1 MNIMSGRKK
10 IGFILIAL
18 LYACSGGSGS
28 GDPEPTP
35 EPTPEPVRKEIKML
49 FGVQDI
55 ARATD
60 ATFEAGDKIGL
71 YVVNYDGQQ
80 AGDLQNTGN
89 HVNNMRFVYNSSWT
103 PDQTIYWKDDE
114 TKADF
119 YAYYPYSASANVSG
133 HVFNVKADQASV
145 DNYKAS
151 DFLLGKT
158 PGVSPT
164 EQAVNITL
172 NHVFSCAQVKV
183 EPGNGFTQAALDEAA
198 IQVKFNHVRLAASIN
213 LATGEVEAVNEEQ
226 SIILG
231 KNDGLYR
238 ALVVPQSISE
248 TDLLVVNVNGKDYTL
263 KKGHTFEKN
272 KRYTFTVKVN
282 KTSNG
287 INVNIGQWDDDG
299 VDYGGV
305 AE

>member
-1 MNIMSGRKK
+1 MSGRKK
-10 IGFILIAL
+10 IGVILIAL
-18 LYACSGGSGS
+18 LYACSGGAGS

-60 ATFEAGDKIGL
+60 VTFEAGDKIGL

-80 AGDLQNTGN
+80 AGNLQNTGN

-103 PDQTIYWKDDE
+103 PDQAIYWKDDE

-133 HVFNVKADQASV
+133 YIFNVKADQASV

-151 DFLLGKT
+151 DFLWGKT
-158 PGVSPT
+158 SGVSPT

-183 EPGNGFTQAALDEAA
+183 EPGNGFTQAALDEAT
-198 IQVKFNHVRLAASIN
+198 IQVKFNHIRLAASID
-213 LATGEVEAVNEEQ
+213 LVTGEVEAVNEEQ

-263 KKGHTFEKN
+263 KKGHHFERN

-282 KTSNG
+282 KTSSG

>member
-1 MNIMSGRKK
+1 MHV
-10 IGFILIAL
+10 LE
-18 LYACSGGSGS
+18 
-28 GDPEPTP
+28 DPEPTP

-60 ATFEAGDKIGL
+60 ATFETGDKIGL

-80 AGDLQNTGN
+80 AGNLQNTGN

-103 PDQTIYWKDDE
+103 PDQAIYWKDDE

-151 DFLLGKT
+151 DFLWGKT
-158 PGVSPT
+158 SGVSPT

-183 EPGNGFTQAALDEAA
+183 EPGNGFTQAALDEAT
-198 IQVKFNHVRLAASIN
+198 IQVKFNHIRLAASID
-213 LATGEVEAVNEEQ
+213 LVTGEVEAVNEEQ

-263 KKGHTFEKN
+263 KKGHHFEIKD
-272 KRYTFTVKVN
+272 TLLP
-282 KTSNG
+282 
-287 INVNIGQWDDDG
+287 
-299 VDYGGV
+299 
-305 AE
+305 

>member
-10 IGFILIAL
+10 IGVILIAL
-18 LYACSGGSGS
+18 LYACSGGAGS

-35 EPTPEPVRKEIKML
+35 EPTPVRKEIKML

-60 ATFEAGDKIGL
+60 VTFEAGDKIGL

-133 HVFNVKADQASV
+133 YIFNVKADQASV

-151 DFLLGKT
+151 DFLWGKT
-158 PGVSPT
+158 SGVSPT

-183 EPGNGFTQAALDEAA
+183 EPGNGFTQAALDEAT
-198 IQVKFNHVRLAASIN
+198 IQVKFNHIRLAASID
-213 LATGEVEAVNEEQ
+213 LVTGEVEAVNEEQ

-231 KNDGLYR
+231 KNDGLLR
-238 ALVVPQSISE
+238 ALPWKI
-248 TDLLVVNVNGKDYTL
+248 LLCFNSVNN
-263 KKGHTFEKN
+263 
-272 KRYTFTVKVN
+272 
-282 KTSNG
+282 
-287 INVNIGQWDDDG
+287 
-299 VDYGGV
+299 
-305 AE
+305 

>member
-10 IGFILIAL
+10 IWFILIAL

-28 GDPEPTP
+28 EDPEPTP

-60 ATFEAGDKIGL
+60 ATFETGDKIGL

-80 AGDLQNTGN
+80 AGNLQNTGN

-103 PDQTIYWKDDE
+103 PDQAIYWKDDE

-133 HVFNVKADQASV
+133 YIFNVKADQASV

-151 DFLLGKT
+151 DFLWGKT
-158 PGVSPT
+158 SGVSPT

-183 EPGNGFTQAALDEAA
+183 EPGNGFTQAALDEAT
-198 IQVKFNHVRLAASIN
+198 IQVKFNHIRLAASID
-213 LATGEVEAVNEEQ
+213 LVTGEVEAVNEEQ

-263 KKGHTFEKN
+263 KKGHHFERN

-282 KTSNG
+282 KTSSG

>member
-1 MNIMSGRKK
+1 
-10 IGFILIAL
+10 
-18 LYACSGGSGS
+18 
-28 GDPEPTP
+28 
-35 EPTPEPVRKEIKML
+35 ML

-80 AGDLQNTGN
+80 AGNLQNTGN

-151 DFLLGKT
+151 DFLWGKT
-158 PGVSPT
+158 SGVSPT

-238 ALVVPQSISE
+238 ALIVPQSISE

-282 KTSNG
+282 KTSSG

>member
-1 MNIMSGRKK
+1 MSGRKK

-28 GDPEPTP
+28 EDPEPTP

-60 ATFEAGDKIGL
+60 ATFETGDKIGL

-80 AGDLQNTGN
+80 AGNLQNTGN

-103 PDQTIYWKDDE
+103 PDQAIYWKDDE

-133 HVFNVKADQASV
+133 YIFNVKADQASV

-151 DFLLGKT
+151 DFLWGKT
-158 PGVSPT
+158 SGVSPT

-183 EPGNGFTQAALDEAA
+183 EPGNGFTQAALDEAT
-198 IQVKFNHVRLAASIN
+198 IQVKFNHIRLAASID
-213 LATGEVEAVNEEQ
+213 LVTGEVEAVNEEQ

-263 KKGHTFEKN
+263 KKGHHFERN

-282 KTSNG
+282 KTSSG